1 MTSLSDPCQRQKPLK
16 ATLALFRWI
25 GIVCLALLLCRCSD
39 PETVSIQQKK
49 AENIFT
55 HRIFYQNGRI
65 ARELGMLPDSTLH
78 GQSLYYYPEGGLFK
92 SVHYKEGVLEGISK
106 TYYLNQQLESLVPY
120 QNGLPQGGASWYTK
134 EGQLK
139 QEANYQNGKLEGWVN
154 HYYPEGPLL
163 ARYYYEKDQKKGP
176 GYDYYLNGQIKNWH
190 FFNITGKEGF
200 ALSYDENGKIT
211 EAFGEILADLE
222 VDRAALSWDNQFS
235 VGIQVAVPPEF
246 TGEVSV
252 EKKGGGQSI
261 QKGTL
266 KPHQNTWRYRTRQ
279 LAKKEYV
286 FYVSARITEPSG
298 FSLSSKTSVIRL
310 DLSGRTPQIMYE

>member
-1 MTSLSDPCQRQKPLK
+1 MKKPI
-16 ATLALFRWI
+16 ALI
-25 GIVCLALLLCRCSD
+25 LLTCLFF
-39 PETVSIQQKK
+39 V
-49 AENIFT
+49 
-55 HRIFYQNGRI
+55 
-65 ARELGMLPDSTLH
+65 
-78 GQSLYYYPEGGLFK
+78 SLYLFSRKKLRTFSPTGFITKTVRSHASWVCSPTAHYMAKVFIIILKEGVFK

-120 QNGLPQGGASWYTK
+120 LNGLPHGKASWYTK

-139 QEANYQNGKLEGWVN
+139 QEANYQEGKLEGWVN
-154 HYYPEGPLL
+154 HYYPEGPLQ

-176 GYDYYLNGQIKNWH
+176 GYDYYLNGQLKNWH
-190 FFNITGKEGF
+190 FFNITGRENF
-200 ALSYDENGKIT
+200 ALSYDENGDIT
-211 EAFGEILADLE
+211 EVFGEIMADLE

-235 VGIQVAVPPEF
+235 VGIQVAVPPGF

-252 EKKGGGQSI
+252 EKKGDGQQSI

-298 FSLSSKTSVIRL
+298 FSLSSKTRVIRL
-310 DLSGRTPQIMYE
+310 DLNGKTPQIMYE